1 MSNPRDL
8 GKAVV
13 FFAFPASSIQE
24 AMQNRKRRPWI
35 GGTTAIAAIRAAMLS
50 QSDTR
55 TVAWRRMTSSGNRSQ
70 KLWGVVRL
78 KERWGLSWHGRLFVA
93 SVALLVI
100 YALVLNA
107 HSFLAVTHRVTA
119 KILVVEGWMDEYA
132 IRAGAGE
139 FKTGDYEHIITTG
152 GPAAGSGGYTNDYN
166 TFASVGAR
174 RLKAAGVADESVLM
188 VPSHV
193 IGRDRTYSSAIA
205 LRRWLRDH
213 NMALRSFDV
222 VTEDAHARR
231 TRLLFQ
237 KALGND
243 VRVGIISIPNPDY
256 DAKHWWRY
264 SEGVREVIGEG
275 IAYTYAR
282 VFFWPSGSEVGKR
295 RPEDGEQRSEI
306 GGQKSE
312 VVGDQ

>member
-1 MSNPRDL
+1 
-8 GKAVV
+8 
-13 FFAFPASSIQE
+13 
-24 AMQNRKRRPWI
+24 
-35 GGTTAIAAIRAAMLS
+35 
-50 QSDTR
+50 
-55 TVAWRRMTSSGNRSQ
+55 MTSSGSRSQ
-70 KLWGVVRL
+70 KLCGIIRL
-78 KERWGLSWHGRLFVA
+78 KERWRLSWHGRLFIT
-93 SVALLVI
+93 SVLVLAI
-100 YALVLNA
+100 YAIVLNV
-107 HSFLAVTHRVTA
+107 HPFLAVTHRVNA

-132 IRAGAGE
+132 IRAGADE
-139 FKTGDYEHIITTG
+139 FNTGDYEHIITTG
-152 GPAAGSGGYTNDYN
+152 GPVAGSGGYTNDYN
-166 TFASVGAR
+166 TFAGIGAR

-213 NMALRSFDV
+213 NMALQSFNV
-222 VTEDAHARR
+222 VTKDAHARR

-237 KALGND
+237 KALSND

-282 VFFWPSGSEVGKR
+282 VFSYQSEPS
-295 RPEDGEQRSEI
+295 PEESQLKASSLPDT
-306 GGQKSE
+306 GQ
-312 VVGDQ
+312 

>member
-1 MSNPRDL
+1 LIGETPRYRCNST
-8 GKAVV
+8 AV
-13 FFAFPASSIQE
+13 
-24 AMQNRKRRPWI
+24 
-35 GGTTAIAAIRAAMLS
+35 S

-70 KLWGVVRL
+70 KLCGIVTL
-78 KERWGLSWHGRLFVA
+78 KERWGLSWYGRLFVT
-93 SVALLVI
+93 SLLLLAI
-100 YALVLNA
+100 YAVVLSV
-107 HSFLAVTHRVTA
+107 HPFLAVTHRENT

-132 IRAGAGE
+132 IRAGADE
-139 FKTGDYEHIITTG
+139 FKIGDYERVITTG
-152 GPAAGSGGYTNDYN
+152 GPVAGSGGYTNDYN

-174 RLKAAGVADESVLM
+174 RLKAAGVADELVHM

-193 IGRDRTYSSAIA
+193 IGRDRTYNSAIA
-205 LRRWLRDH
+205 LRKWLPDH
-213 NMALRSFDV
+213 NTMSRSFNV

-237 KALGND
+237 KGFGNG

-275 IAYTYAR
+275 IAYTYTR
-282 VFFWPSGSEVGKR
+282 VFFYQSEPSREERPSESFL
-295 RPEDGEQRSEI
+295 PP
-306 GGQKSE
+306 
-312 VVGDQ
+312 